1 MAARRLPRPDR
12 AAIAAEL
19 REIGARLRLS
29 GDNPFRARA
38 YAAGADAVESLSDA
52 QLARRLAAGT
62 LTEVPGIGA
71 ALATVIGE
79 IATAGESRI
88 AARLRAEAPAAVLEL
103 TQVRGISP
111 DRARRLHEALGVGGI
126 DELEAAARAG
136 RVRAVKGFGPKTE
149 ASILSAIGAYRE
161 RTDAIR
167 LVDARD
173 LAAALAAFVER
184 QPAVTTAD
192 VAGPVRRWQEAIDE
206 LTVVAVVAHAAD
218 APGVLDRVGRFPPLA
233 RVESRAADH
242 LVGRLAD
249 GVRIRVRVVP
259 ESRRGVALIEE
270 TGPAA
275 HVDSFATRARERGLD
290 WEDLDATDEAAVYR
304 RLDLPEVP
312 PEARD
317 APEPVAVDELIA
329 IGDIR
334 GVVHCHTDQ
343 SDGRHTLEQMAR
355 AADARGFR
363 YLTVTDHSPTA
374 SYAGGLS
381 VDRLRQQWD
390 EIARVQERVRV
401 RLLRGTESDI
411 LADGALDYPDAVLEQ
426 LDVIIASIH
435 ARYRLTAPAM
445 TARLLTAMRLP
456 VFKIWGHPLG
466 QLVLRRP
473 PIACDV
479 EAVLDALAGARGAI
493 EISGDPYRL
502 DLPPAWIPAA
512 RQRGLKFVISVD
524 AHATGDL
531 DNLEYG
537 VAMARRGGVQRTE
550 VLNTLPFPAF
560 RAAVRPCPSS

>member
-19 REIGARLRLS
+19 REIAARLRLS

-38 YAAGADAVESLSDA
+38 YAAGAEAVESLSDA

-62 LTEVPGIGA
+62 LTAVPGIGQ
-71 ALATVIGE
+71 ALAGVIAE
-79 IATAGESRI
+79 IATSGESRV

-103 TQVRGISP
+103 SQIRGISP
-111 DRARRLHEALGVGGI
+111 ERARRLHEALGVGGI
-126 DELEAAARAG
+126 DELEAAARDG
-136 RVRAVKGFGPKTE
+136 RVREVKGFGPKTE
-149 ASILSAIGAYRE
+149 RSILSAIDDYRR

-173 LAAALAAFVER
+173 LAAALAAFVGR
-184 QPAVTTAD
+184 QPGVIAAD
-192 VAGPVRRWQEAIDE
+192 VAGPVRRWQEAVDE
-206 LTVVAVVAHAAD
+206 LAVVGVVGD
-218 APGVLDRVGRFPPLA
+218 TDEVPGVLDRVAHFPPLA
-233 RVESRAADH
+233 RVESRAPDQLA
-242 LVGRLAD
+242 GRLSD

-275 HVDSFATRARERGLD
+275 HVANLRERARERGID
-290 WEDLDATDEAAVYR
+290 WQRMPATGEAAVYR
-304 RLDLPEVP
+304 ALDLPEVP

-317 APEPVAVDELIA
+317 APEPLALDSLVTLA
-329 IGDIR
+329 DIR

-374 SYAGGLS
+374 SYAGGLT
-381 VDRLRQQWD
+381 VDRLRRQWD
-390 EIARVQERVRV
+390 EIARVQEKVRV

-411 LADGALDYPDAVLEQ
+411 LADGALDYPDDVLEQ

-435 ARYRLTAPAM
+435 GRYHMNAPAM

-473 PIACDV
+473 PIACDL
-479 EAVLDALAGARGAI
+479 ESVLDALAGARGAI

-502 DLPPAWIPAA
+502 DLPPAWIPSA
-512 RQRGLKFVISVD
+512 RQRGLAFVISVD
-524 AHATGDL
+524 AHAIADL

-537 VAMARRGGVQRTE
+537 VAMARRGGVQRGE
-550 VLNTLPFPAF
+550 VLNALPFEAF
-560 RAAVRPCPSS
+560 RAAVHP

>member
-1 MAARRLPRPDR
+1 MAARRLPSTR

-19 REIGARLRLS
+19 REIAARLRLS

-71 ALATVIGE
+71 ALATIIGE
-79 IATAGESRI
+79 VATAGESRL

-103 TQVRGISP
+103 TQLRGISP
-111 DRARRLHEALGVGGI
+111 DRARRLHDALGIGGI

-136 RVRAVKGFGPKTE
+136 RVRDVKGFGPKTE
-149 ASILSAIGAYRE
+149 AAILSAIIAYRE

-173 LAAALAAFVER
+173 LAAALAAFVGR
-184 QPAVTTAD
+184 QPGVTAAD
-192 VAGPVRRWQEAIDE
+192 VAGPVRRWQEAVDE
-206 LTVVAVVAHAAD
+206 LTVVASVARAEEI
-218 APGVLDRVGRFPPLA
+218 PGVLDRVGHFPPLA

-242 LVGRLAD
+242 LLGRLAD
-249 GVRIRVRVVP
+249 GVRMRVRVVP

-275 HVDSFATRARERGLD
+275 HVAVLRARARERGVD
-290 WEDLDATDEAAVYR
+290 WEALQAAGEAAVYR

-317 APEPVAVDELIA
+317 APEPVEVDELIA

-334 GVVHCHTDQ
+334 GVVHCHTDE

-374 SYAGGLS
+374 SYAGGLT
-381 VDRLRQQWD
+381 VDRLRRQWD
-390 EIARVQERVRV
+390 EIARVQERVQV

-411 LADGALDYPDAVLEQ
+411 LADGTLDYPDDVLEQ

-435 ARYRLTAPAM
+435 GRYRMDAAAM
-445 TARLLTAMRLP
+445 TARLLAAMRLP

-479 EAVLDALAGARGAI
+479 EAVLDALASARGAI
-493 EISGDPYRL
+493 ELSGDPYRL

-512 RQRGLKFVISVD
+512 RRRGLKFVISVD

-537 VAMARRGGVQRTE
+537 VAMARRGGVQRSE
-550 VLNTLPFPAF
+550 VLNALSFDAF
-560 RAAVRPCPSS
+560 RAAVHP